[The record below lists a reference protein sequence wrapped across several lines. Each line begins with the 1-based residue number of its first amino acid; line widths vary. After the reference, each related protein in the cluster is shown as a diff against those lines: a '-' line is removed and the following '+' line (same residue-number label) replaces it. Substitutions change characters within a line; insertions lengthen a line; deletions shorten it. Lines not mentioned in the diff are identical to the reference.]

1 MAFRGASQN
10 QGKHDLRIILLGGRN
25 SGKSLVGNAILNQ
38 EEFILHERTT
48 CLKRKAKNQGRT
60 VTVVDTPGWWCDFS
74 AQDTPELVKREI
86 KHSVSLSRPG
96 PHVFLLVVKTDS
108 KFMEKRKRAV
118 EEHLQLL
125 GQTVWSHTMVVFT
138 KGKNVGNRSFEDH
151 VRASGKRLQWL
162 LEKCNGRFHILDD
175 QETSTVME
183 LMEKIDK
190 LVEEHEGRHFEIE
203 VKSLEEI
210 EDRKREVEL
219 RAQQRLMEML
229 DRRSNMKGHSSPQK
243 SLRLVLLGA
252 KGSGKSSTGNSIL
265 AERRDVCF
273 IDKKRTTQCMS
284 RTLTTG
290 GRKLT
295 VVDTPGWWMNFFMED
310 SSAFDKEELAKSV
323 YLCPPGPHAFLL
335 VVRLDRSFTET
346 YRRAIEEHVE
356 LISKNIWSHSMV
368 LFSFGDWLGETTIE
382 NYIES
387 EGKPLQW
394 LVEKCGNRYHVL
406 NNKCLGNVFQIT
418 ELLEKIEE
426 MIVGNAVSHF
436 ETDER
441 LFEVI
446 KRKRRVE
453 EERANVRQVDVRRR
467 RENLRDFKKQI
478 ELPSAVRVIL
488 LGAKHS
494 GKTSSASCILGNGEQ
509 ETDSQ
514 NPFRGSVIFNE
525 TKVEVI
531 DTPGWSTECPDP
543 AEFSRQL
550 HTDWVSG
557 SANGICILLLVI
569 NASSSFTL
577 KKLKA
582 AEKHLHALGGNAW
595 SSALVLFTNGDW
607 LGGVSVEQYIESEGD
622 ALQALVQKCGNRYQV
637 FNNKIKHNDS
647 QVTEL
652 MLKIEETVLEQMIN
666 SHANQGNIERPIV
679 HEALPFIGKA
689 HDGKVQISTFKKSN
703 IHLGDPDIQRHPQM
717 IGLPEHSLPSTFTDV
732 RNTISLSQ
740 NKSQSLACRSVRLP
754 DRMSN
759 LRPRLVVI
767 LNASE
772 WFHTN
777 EPWGNV
783 PESSPPTQQSM
794 NTQQL
799 FRNESLEERLYVPS
813 LSYLHWNTPYTAQTA
828 KEKAFIDFVQ
838 SEGLQKLINQ
848 WGDSNIE
855 ELEAFIDSFFEMVWQ
870 ENQCSTM
877 NPRICSESLGVTESE
892 QSHLASI
899 DRKLSKLDI
908 LDGVQRDLWELK
920 QSVEHCS
927 RIFQELKD
935 RNKETHDPSRP
946 SEETASAESQERG

>member
-1 MAFRGASQN
+1 MALKGTPQN

-48 CLKRKAKNQGRT
+48 CLKRKAENQGRS
-60 VTVVDTPGWWCDFS
+60 VTVVDTPSWWCDFS

-108 KFMEKRKRAV
+108 KFIEKRRRAV
-118 EEHLQLL
+118 EEHLELL
-125 GQTVWSHTMVVFT
+125 GETVWSHTIVVFT
-138 KGKNVGNRSFEDH
+138 KSKNAANKSFEDH
-151 VRASGKRLQWL
+151 VQAWGKPLQWL
-162 LEKCNGRFHILDD
+162 LKKCNGRFYILDD
-175 QETSTVME
+175 QNTSKVME
-183 LMEKIDK
+183 LMEKIDQ
-190 LVEEHEGRHFEIE
+190 LVEENEGRHFEMD
-203 VKSLEEI
+203 VKSLEEV
-210 EDRKREVEL
+210 EDRKSGAEL

-229 DRRSNMKGHSSPQK
+229 NQRSNMKAHSSPQK
-243 SLRLVLLGA
+243 SIRLVLLGA

-265 AERRDVCF
+265 AAGGEVSF
-273 IDKKRTTQCMS
+273 IAKKRTTQCMS
-284 RTLTTG
+284 RTLITG
-290 GRKLT
+290 GRKVT

-310 SSAFDKEELAKSV
+310 SSAFDKEEIAKSV
-323 YLCPPGPHAFLL
+323 SLCPPGPHAFLL
-335 VVRLDRSFTET
+335 VVRVDRSFTET

-356 LISKNIWSHSMV
+356 LISRNIWSHSMV

-406 NNKCLGNVFQIT
+406 NNKSLGNVFQIT

-426 MIVGNAVSHF
+426 MIIGNNVSRL

-441 LFEVI
+441 LFEAI
-446 KRKRRVE
+446 KRKRTVE
-453 EERANVRQVDVRRR
+453 EERANLRQVDVRRR
-467 RENLRDFKKQI
+467 RENLRDFKKQV

-494 GKTSSASCILGNGEQ
+494 GKTSSASCILGNDEQ
-509 ETDSQ
+509 EAHSQ
-514 NPFRGSVIFNE
+514 NPIRGSVIFNE

-531 DTPGWSTECPDP
+531 DTPGWMTEYSDP

-557 SANGICILLLVI
+557 SANGICILLLAV

-607 LGGVSVEQYIESEGD
+607 LGDGGVEQYIESEGD
-622 ALQALVQKCGNRYQV
+622 ALHALVEKCGNRYQV

-652 MLKIEETVLEQMIN
+652 MLKIEEMVLERMIN
-666 SHANQGNIERPIV
+666 SHANQGNIEQPIV
-679 HEALPFIGKA
+679 HEALPFSG
-689 HDGKVQISTFKKSN
+689 KSN
-703 IHLGDPDIQRHPQM
+703 IHLGDPDTEKHPQM
-717 IGLPEHSLPSTFTDV
+717 IGSLPSTSADARTTITD
-732 RNTISLSQ
+732 SLSQ
-740 NKSQSLACRSVRLP
+740 NKTQTLACRSARLS
-754 DRMSN
+754 DRTSSLPRN
-759 LRPRLVVI
+759 LHPRLVVI

-772 WFHTN
+772 WLHTN
-777 EPWGNV
+777 DPWTNV
-783 PESSPPTQQSM
+783 SEISSPTQQSI
-794 NTQQL
+794 NIQQL
-799 FRNESLEERLYVPS
+799 FRSESLEERFHVPS
-813 LSYLHWNTPYTAQTA
+813 LSYLHRNVPHTAQTA

-838 SEGLQKLINQ
+838 SESLQKLINQ

-855 ELEAFIDSFFEMVWQ
+855 ELEAFIDSYFEMVWQ
-870 ENQCSTM
+870 ENQCSSM
-877 NPRICSESLGVTESE
+877 NPSISCERSGITERD

-908 LDGVQRDLWELK
+908 LEGVQRDLWELK
-920 QSVEHCS
+920 QSVEQCS

-935 RNKETHDPSRP
+935 RNKEIRDSSRP
-946 SEETASAESQERG
+946 SEETASAES